1 MKKLSIALVLLLAAG
16 AGLASA
22 QVVPGKFELG
32 ASASYYNL
40 KFSGEPSMSYLNV
53 PVRFGWYAFGGLEI
67 EPEVQVFI
75 PMGDFG
81 GDTGYQAL
89 AKLLY
94 NFRLAGGL
102 EPFIGAGVGGG
113 NGIPYVGIVETSEG
127 SKSLAYLGLLG
138 LKIHVGNSA
147 AFRIEYR
154 FNRISWE
161 TDYSLGREWATL
173 NQVLVGISLFL

>member
-32 ASASYYNL
+32 TSASYYNL
-40 KFSGEPSMSYLNV
+40 KFEGETSMSYLNL
-53 PVRFGWYAFGGLEI
+53 PVRFGWYAFKGLEV
-67 EPEVQVFI
+67 EPEVQLFI

-81 GDTGYQAL
+81 GTTGYQAL

-113 NGIPYVGIVETSEG
+113 NGIPYIGIIETSDG

-138 LKIHVGNSA
+138 LKVHVGNSA
-147 AFRIEYR
+147 ALRIEYR
-154 FNRISWE
+154 FNRASWQS
-161 TDYSLGREWATL
+161 DYSEKEWGTFH
-173 NQVLVGISLFL
+173 QVLVGISLFL

>member
-1 MKKLSIALVLLLAAG
+1 VKKLSMALILLLAVG

-53 PVRFGWYAFGGLEI
+53 PVRLGWYALGGLEI
-67 EPEVQVFI
+67 EPEFQVFI

-81 GDTGYQAL
+81 GNTGYQAL

-113 NGIPYVGIVETSEG
+113 NGIPYIGIIETSEG
-127 SKSLAYLGLLG
+127 SKSLAYLGLAG
-138 LKIHVGNSA
+138 LKVHLGKSA

-154 FNRISWE
+154 FNRASWE
-161 TDYSLGREWATL
+161 SDFSEKEWA
-173 NQVLVGISLFL
+173 NIHQILVGISLFL

>member
-1 MKKLSIALVLLLAAG
+1 MKRLSVILILLLAAG
-16 AGLASA
+16 VGLAAA

-32 ASASYYNL
+32 TSASFYSL
-40 KFSGEPSMSYLNV
+40 KFSGESSMSYLNV

-67 EPEVQVFI
+67 EPEFQVFI

-81 GDTGYQAL
+81 GTTGYQAL

-102 EPFIGAGVGGG
+102 EPFIGGGVGGG

-127 SKSLAYLGLLG
+127 SKSLAYLGLAG

-154 FNRISWE
+154 FNRMSWE
-161 TDYSLGREWATL
+161 TDYSLGKEWATVH
-173 NQVLVGISLFL
+173 QILVGISLFL